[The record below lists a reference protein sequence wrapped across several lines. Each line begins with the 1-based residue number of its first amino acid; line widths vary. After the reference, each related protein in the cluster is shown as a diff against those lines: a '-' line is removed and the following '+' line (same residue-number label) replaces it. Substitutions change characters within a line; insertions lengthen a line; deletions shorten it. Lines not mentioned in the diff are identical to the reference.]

1 MVEQA
6 AHFVALGSANGA
18 STGGLSWSADNAII
32 GIEQAIYK

>member
-6 AHFVALGSANGA
+6 AHFVALGSANSA
-18 STGGLSWSADNAII
+18 STDELSCRQDNAII